1 MIVIEGCLL
10 KKTIKE
16 KITDHI
22 TVIGITTTTIVTV
35 MMMIMMMMMM
45 MCNLFGFLLKQCMV
59 RLGVV

>member
-10 KKTIKE
+10 KETIKE

-35 MMMIMMMMMM
+35 MMMMM
-45 MCNLFGFLLKQCMV
+45 MCNLFGFLLKQYMV

>member
-10 KKTIKE
+10 KKTIKG

-35 MMMIMMMMMM
+35 MMMMM
-45 MCNLFGFLLKQCMV
+45 MCNLFGFLLKQYMV

>member
-1 MIVIEGCLL
+1 MEGCLL

-35 MMMIMMMMMM
+35 MMMMMM
-45 MCNLFGFLLKQCMV
+45 MCNLFGFLLKQYMV

>member
-1 MIVIEGCLL
+1 MSLK

-35 MMMIMMMMMM
+35 MMMMM
-45 MCNLFGFLLKQCMV
+45 MCNLFGFLLKQYMV

>member
-1 MIVIEGCLL
+1 MSL

-22 TVIGITTTTIVTV
+22 TVIGIATTTIVTV
-35 MMMIMMMMMM
+35 MMMMMMMMLMM
-45 MCNLFGFLLKQCMV
+45 MCNLFGFLLKQYMV

>member
-35 MMMIMMMMMM
+35 MMMMM
-45 MCNLFGFLLKQCMV
+45 MCNLFGFLLKQYMV

>member
-1 MIVIEGCLL
+1 MSL

-35 MMMIMMMMMM
+35 MMM
-45 MCNLFGFLLKQCMV
+45 MCNLFGFLLKQYMV

>member
-22 TVIGITTTTIVTV
+22 TVIGITTSTIVTV
-35 MMMIMMMMMM
+35 MMMMM
-45 MCNLFGFLLKQCMV
+45 MCNLFGFLLKQYMV

>member
-1 MIVIEGCLL
+1 MSLK

-22 TVIGITTTTIVTV
+22 TVIGITTTTIVIVTV
-35 MMMIMMMMMM
+35 MMMMM
-45 MCNLFGFLLKQCMV
+45 MCNLFGFLLKQYMV

>member
-1 MIVIEGCLL
+1 MEGCLL

-35 MMMIMMMMMM
+35 MMMM
-45 MCNLFGFLLKQCMV
+45 MCNLFGFLLKQYMV

>member
-1 MIVIEGCLL
+1 MIVMEGCLL

-35 MMMIMMMMMM
+35 MMMMM
-45 MCNLFGFLLKQCMV
+45 MCNLFGFLLKQYMV

>member
-1 MIVIEGCLL
+1 MIVMEGCLL

-35 MMMIMMMMMM
+35 MMMMMM
-45 MCNLFGFLLKQCMV
+45 MCNLFGFLLKQYMV